1 MRQIPALFS
10 TEMVKAL
17 LQNRKTMTRRTKGLE
32 KVNIDPDIWEVM
44 PHNGKFIFDCQT
56 YSDIK
61 PITCNPN
68 YMVGD
73 HIYVKESYYAYGYW
87 KIDGK
92 TKTGKE
98 KLRFIDC
105 TSKCFYKYQYYPYP
119 PETVELDRSQEGWW
133 KRNSLFMP
141 KKAARIWLE
150 CTGVRCERLQD
161 ITEADAIAE
170 GIGLIDSGLF
180 NDIRF
185 VDYLDPKSNW
195 RQPITSFQSLWAK
208 INGID
213 AWDLNPWVFV
223 YSFKKLDQSPQSLTS
238 PEKP

>member
-1 MRQIPALFS
+1 MRQLPALFS

-44 PHNGKFIFDCQT
+44 PHDGKFIFDCQT

-92 TKTGKE
+92 TKTGKD

-119 PETVELDRSQEGWW
+119 PETVEFDRSQEGWF

-161 ITEADAIAE
+161 ITQADAKAE
-170 GIGLIDSGLF
+170 GIEKVCEYGETGYKDYNRPDETFSDIDAKL
-180 NDIRF
+180 
-185 VDYLDPKSNW
+185 
-195 RQPITSFQSLWAK
+195 SFATLWES
-208 INGID
+208 INGEDSWILD
-213 AWDLNPWVFV
+213 PWVFV
-223 YSFKKLDQSPQSLTS
+223 YSFKKLDQSPQSLMS

>member
-1 MRQIPALFS
+1 MRQLPALFS

-17 LQNRKTMTRRTKGLE
+17 LDNRKTMTRRTKGLE

-61 PITCNPN
+61 SITCKPN
-68 YMVGD
+68 YQVGD

-105 TSKCFYKYQYYPYP
+105 TSKCFYKYKFYPDE
-119 PETVELDRSQEGWW
+119 PETIEFDRSQEGWF

-161 ITEADAIAE
+161 ITEADAIDE
-170 GIGLIDSGLF
+170 GVEYLGVNKLF
-180 NDIRF
+180 KWK
-185 VDYLDPKSNW
+185 DYLSKSGGW
-195 RQPITSFQSLWAK
+195 IGAITSFTTLWQK
-208 INGID
+208 INGLSS
-213 AWDLNPWVFV
+213 WDHNPWVFV

-238 PEKP
+238 PNKKP